1 MTMGQESSSSR
12 HSEDAILA
20 KYYSQ
25 LNPRKEPFAEK
36 YELINTVLGEGITG
50 KVYKCK
56 LKRNP
61 NSEIFA
67 LKALPK
73 VGKTVRE
80 VVLHK
85 RMQNGCKY
93 IVEIKDV
100 FENVVRGREVLFI
113 VMELMEGGELFTAIS
128 SRYPHKPFSEREVA
142 QLVLCVCTAVKHLH
156 DNGIAHR
163 DLKPENL
170 LFSSSDPDK
179 AIIKLTDFGF
189 AKESVDSLKTPNF
202 TPYYG
207 APEVIKSKG
216 TDTHS
221 YDKSCDCWSL
231 GVIIYILLCGY
242 PPFYSRRGMA
252 MSPGMRDHIVKG
264 DFQFPPREWNRV
276 SKEAKDLV
284 QRLLVVDPKKRA
296 TIDNIVSDHWI
307 KSHRQL
313 PELPLGSADV
323 LASERPNWEE
333 MRQGMSQQLESMRN
347 DAKVTLKPVGRNELF
362 KKRVQKGEGLGP
374 IQDAQSSVEGASSH
388 PTSPVAV
395 PSAAADVSDQ
405 HQQGMSQQLESMR
418 NDAKVT
424 LKPVGRN
431 ELFKKRVQ
439 KGEGLGPIQDAQ
451 SSVEGASSHPTSPVA
466 VPSAAADVSDQHQN
480 LTKARVESAVC
491 SIS

>member
-1 MTMGQESSSSR
+1 MTMGQESSSSK
-12 HSEDAILA
+12 HNDDQVLA

-25 LNPRKEPFAEK
+25 LKPRKEPFAEK

-50 KVYKCK
+50 KVYKCR
-56 LKRNP
+56 LKRTP
-61 NSEIFA
+61 NSEVFA

-85 RMQNGCKY
+85 RMQSGCKY
-93 IVEIKDV
+93 IVQIKDV
-100 FENVVRGREVLFI
+100 FENVVREREVLFI

-170 LFSSSDPDK
+170 LFSSSNPDE

-264 DFQFPPREWNRV
+264 DFQFPPREWTRV
-276 SKEAKDLV
+276 SKEAKELV

-296 TIDNIVSDHWI
+296 TIDNLMKDPWI
-307 KSHRQL
+307 LSNRKL
-313 PELPLGSADV
+313 PEVPLGSTDV
-323 LASERPNWEE
+323 LASEKPNWEE

-347 DAKVTLKPVGRNELF
+347 DAKVTLKPLARNELF
-362 KKRVQKGEGLGP
+362 KKRVEKGEQLGP
-374 IQDAQSSVEGASSH
+374 IQDTQSSVEGPST
-388 PTSPVAV
+388 PTSPEPGSSASTVEEFSE
-395 PSAAADVSDQ
+395 PSQGAPSSATGGAGDRES
-405 HQQGMSQQLESMR
+405 GMSLPELEQSRSSM
-418 NDAKVT
+418 D
-424 LKPVGRN
+424 
-431 ELFKKRVQ
+431 
-439 KGEGLGPIQDAQ
+439 
-451 SSVEGASSHPTSPVA
+451 TST
-466 VPSAAADVSDQHQN
+466 SRAD
-480 LTKARVESAVC
+480 
-491 SIS
+491 